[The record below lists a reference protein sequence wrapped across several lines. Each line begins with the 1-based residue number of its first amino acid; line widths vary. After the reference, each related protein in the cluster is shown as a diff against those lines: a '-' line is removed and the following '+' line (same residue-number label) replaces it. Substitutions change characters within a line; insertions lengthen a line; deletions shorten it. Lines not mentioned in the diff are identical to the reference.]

1 MERNIRNIVDHWI
14 WDHMVVS
21 IRRVTIAKWHGVVNH
36 SNWMSEGEDFV
47 VGKQKLCD
55 AGHHC
60 VL

>member
-1 MERNIRNIVDHWI
+1 
-14 WDHMVVS
+14 MVVS